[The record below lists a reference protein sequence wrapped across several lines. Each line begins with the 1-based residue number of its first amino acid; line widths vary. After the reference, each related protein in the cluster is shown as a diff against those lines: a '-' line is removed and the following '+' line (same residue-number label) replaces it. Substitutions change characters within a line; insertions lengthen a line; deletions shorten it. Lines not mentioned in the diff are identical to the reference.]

1 MKQGF
6 RKQMLALRRSLT
18 ADEAQRRSLAAQERL
33 MAQPLWRDA
42 RCVALYASL
51 PGELATD
58 ALLDAAWQDGKTV
71 LLPRV
76 VPEQAAGGKGQM
88 DFVACADWA
97 DLAAGSY
104 GIREPR
110 PDLPPWEFRTGQPD
124 GAPAC
129 FVLPGVAFDRHGH
142 RLGFGG
148 GFYDRFQARTHW
160 PCPRVGLCFDLQL
173 VDDFAPALCDSWD
186 MGVTHICTE
195 SAWLTVQ

>member
-1 MKQGF
+1 MKQRF
-6 RKQMLALRRSLT
+6 RREMISLRRGLA
-18 ADEAQRRSLAAQERL
+18 ADDAQRRSAEAQERL

-58 ALLDAAWQDGKTV
+58 ALLDAAWQQGKTV

-76 VPEQAAGGKGQM
+76 VPQKVAGGKGHM
-88 DFVACADWA
+88 DFVACAGWS
-97 DLAAGSY
+97 DLVAGAY

-110 PDLPPWEFRTGQPD
+110 PDLPAWGCRPEQPD
-124 GAPAC
+124 GPPDC

-148 GFYDRFQARTHW
+148 GFYDRFQARTSW
-160 PCPRVGLCFDLQL
+160 PCPRIGLCYDLQL
-173 VDDFAPALCDSWD
+173 VENFAPGLCDSWD

-195 SAWLTVQ
+195 SAWLTVR

>member
-1 MKQGF
+1 MKQRF
-6 RKQMLALRRSLT
+6 RREMIARRRGMA
-18 ADEAQRRSLAAQERL
+18 ADEAQRHSAAAQRRL
-33 MAQPLWRDA
+33 MAQPLWLDA
-42 RCVALYASL
+42 HIVALYASL

-58 ALLDAAWQDGKTV
+58 ALLDAAWQQGKTV

-76 VPEQAAGGKGQM
+76 VPQDVAGGKGHM
-88 DFVACADWA
+88 DFVACTGWA
-97 DLAAGSY
+97 DLATGAY

-110 PDLPPWEFRTGQPD
+110 PDLPAWDCQTTP
-124 GAPAC
+124 APGC

-148 GFYDRFQARTHW
+148 GFYDRFQARSTW

-173 VDDFAPALCDSWD
+173 VDGFAPGLCDSWD

-195 SAWLTVQ
+195 NAWLTVR

>member
-1 MKQGF
+1 MKQRF
-6 RKQMLALRRSLT
+6 RREMITLRRSLA
-18 ADEAQRRSLAAQERL
+18 ADDAQRRSLAAQQRL

-42 RCVALYASL
+42 RVVALYASL

-58 ALLDAAWQDGKTV
+58 ALLDAAWQEGKTV

-76 VPEQAAGGKGQM
+76 VPEQTAGEKGRM
-88 DFVACADWA
+88 DFVACAGWA
-97 DLAAGSY
+97 DLTAGAY

-110 PDLPPWEFRTGQPD
+110 PDLPVWGRHSDPPPD
-124 GAPAC
+124 C

-173 VDDFAPALCDSWD
+173 ADDFAPGLCDSWD

-195 SAWLTVQ
+195 SAWLTVR